1 MKVVI
6 LAAGYGTRLYPY
18 TKNFPK
24 PLLDV
29 KGRPIIEYL
38 LHKLERRSDV
48 SKVIVV
54 TNSRFYKHFV
64 YWKKSVRTRL
74 VLEIVNDLS
83 KSPKDKLGA
92 IKDMELVFKK
102 EGYKGDFLVLGGDN
116 FFKGWLDGFIRFA
129 QRKSPGI
136 TIGAVD
142 IGDKKQARHYGVLRM
157 GKTKRIFEFQEKPE
171 APKSTLVAM
180 CLYYFPSVKVPLVK
194 RYLADPGNY
203 RDAVGAYIKW
213 LIAHDEVFG
222 FRFRSLW
229 FDIGRVDTYITL
241 NRLLSKLSSPE
252 SGVSNPIP

>member
-29 KGRPIIEYL
+29 KGKPIIEYL
-38 LHKLERRSDV
+38 LDKLERRKGI
-48 SKVIVV
+48 SKIIVV

-64 YWKKSVRTRL
+64 YWKKNIRTRHS
-74 VLEIVNDLS
+74 VEILNDLS

-92 IKDMELVFKK
+92 IKDMELAFRK
-102 EGYKGDFLVLGGDN
+102 ERYRGDFLVLGGDN
-116 FFKGWLDGFIRFA
+116 FFKGSLDGFIRFA
-129 QRKSPGI
+129 RRRSPGI

-142 IGDKKQARHYGVLRM
+142 IGDREQARHYGVLRL
-157 GKTKRIFEFQEKPE
+157 GAHTRVLEFQEKPD
-171 APKSTLVAM
+171 APRSTLVAM
-180 CLYYFPSVKVPLVK
+180 CLYYFPSTKVSLVK
-194 RYLADPGNY
+194 RYLSDPSNY

-213 LIAHDEVFG
+213 LIAEDKVFG

-229 FDIGRVDTYITL
+229 FDIGRVDTYMTL
-241 NRLLSKLSSPE
+241 NRLLSKRRE
-252 SGVSNPIP
+252 